1 MQDLVSTRWIRASG
15 LAGSVA
21 IALAMFAF
29 SGSAGMARM
38 CLVWAGV
45 AMSGS
50 MWMASRSTNRSA
62 RTLPAEREGEL
73 VPARA
78 LAPRVATARKLRSLM
93 ERN

>member
-38 CLVWAGV
+38 CLVGAGV
-45 AMSGS
+45 AMAGS
-50 MWMASRSTNRSA
+50 MWMASRSSYRSA
-62 RTLPAEREGEL
+62 QTLAADRAGAL
-73 VPARA
+73 VPARTR
-78 LAPRVATARKLRSLM
+78 APRVPTT
-93 ERN
+93 RNSVL